1 MEIRIIYFY
10 PDLMSLYGS
19 YANVTVLRRRLEL
32 LGHTVCVEAVQP
44 GEDVPLTDAAFLFM
58 GAGTERAQKAALED
72 LRRYAAPLKDAAAA
86 GVPMLFCGTAMEL
99 LGASIT
105 DAAGKTYPGIGLAP
119 FTSVQ
124 GSKRITGDVYGLTD
138 LYPEPVVGFMNKCS
152 VISGVDTPLL
162 TALDM
167 GWGND
172 GPKTGEGFHQGN
184 VFASQLTGPLLVKD
198 PRMLDAVTAAVYSHL
213 GLSLPG
219 ELPRDP
225 WAEAGFQITEEQL
238 RLRCGK

>member
-1 MEIRIIYFY
+1 MEIRIIHFY

-44 GEDVPLTDAAFLFM
+44 GEDVSLTDAAFLFM

-72 LRRYAAPLKDAAAA
+72 PDAMPLPSRTLQPPGPHALLRYRHGAA
-86 GVPMLFCGTAMEL
+86 GRVHHRRCRKDLSRHRPGPLHLRPGQQAHHRRRLWSHGPLSRACGGLHEQMQRHLRCGHTAAHRIGHG
-99 LGASIT
+99 LGQRRT
-105 DAAGKTYPGIGLAP
+105 
-119 FTSVQ
+119 Q
-124 GSKRITGDVYGLTD
+124 
-138 LYPEPVVGFMNKCS
+138 
-152 VISGVDTPLL
+152 
-162 TALDM
+162 
-167 GWGND
+167 
-172 GPKTGEGFHQGN
+172 TGEGFHQGN